1 VAVGV
6 ASVWTIAVAL
16 CLWPGAASAA
26 TVFHVAPGGSG
37 GACSVAQPCNIV
49 FALQSA
55 GSGDTVMAAGNQGTY
70 GLPNSPTAA
79 PIEVPG
85 GATLEGE
92 PGQPQPQLYTE
103 AAGFASVI
111 LETGGSLI
119 DFGVHEAKFG
129 QTAVFGDGSN
139 TVERV
144 LSLGGSGIGC
154 VISPNSTITDSACS
168 GGYGAYD
175 SLGASGQTFTLNL
188 RNDTFYGTQQ
198 GALFAGNHIVFLI
211 EAVNTIFLG
220 QSGGV
225 RVMDQTE
232 GTIEVAAAN
241 SSYSGTIEENGATMT
256 PEGTAGNQTAAPLL
270 VDPAAGD
277 FHELAGSPT
286 IDAALASPANGE
298 FDLDGNARTL
308 PSVATC
314 AGTGAAVP
322 DIGAYE
328 YVPPSPSCGPSG
340 PSSGPSGPSSPSA
353 SSATA
358 GPTTP
363 SPHAHGRAGARI
375 AAVRVSGADVSL
387 KFVAVGGA
395 TRFRCRLDRSS
406 WRSCHSPVRYR
417 NLAPGPHRISV
428 KAVGPAGDSFAKPA
442 KRRFDVPVAG

>member
-1 VAVGV
+1 MDARENRRVAVGV
-6 ASVWTIAVAL
+6 AWFWAIVLVSGL
-16 CLWPGAASAA
+16 LPGVASAA

-37 GACSVAQPCNIV
+37 GTCSVAQPCNIV

-79 PIEVPG
+79 PIEVPN

-111 LETGGSLI
+111 IETGGNLI

-129 QTAVFGDGSN
+129 QTAIFGEGGN

-144 LSLGGSGIGC
+144 LSLGGTDMGC
-154 VISPNSTITDSACS
+154 VISPSSTITDTACS
-168 GGYGAYD
+168 GGWGLYD

-188 RNDTFYGTQQ
+188 RNDTFYGTEQ
-198 GALFAGNHIVFLI
+198 GALFAGNHITFLI

-232 GTIEVAAAN
+232 GTIEVAATH

-270 VDPAAGD
+270 VNPAAGD

-286 IDAALASPANGE
+286 IDAALSSPVNGE
-298 FDLDGNARTL
+298 FDLGGNARSL
-308 PSVATC
+308 PSTATC
-314 AGTGAAVP
+314 AGTGAALP

-328 YVPPSPSCGPSG
+328 YVAPSPSCG
-340 PSSGPSGPSSPSA
+340 SSG
-353 SSATA
+353 SSAASAAHPA
-358 GPTTP
+358 GPTAP
-363 SPHAHGRAGARI
+363 SPRRSRGGARI
-375 AAVRVSGADVSL
+375 TAVHVSGSNVSL

-395 TRFRCRLDRSS
+395 TRFRCRLDRAK
-406 WRSCHSPVRYR
+406 WHPCHSPVRYR
-417 NLAPGPHRISV
+417 HLAPGSHRISV

-442 KRRFDVPVAG
+442 KRRFSIAAG